1 MTYRLVP
8 VAGDE
13 VNTEWAYEKMM
24 KEFKFGNAETPGVYF
39 DEENRRH
46 LNNLRQAYADVAISL
61 SNKGQKDSAQ
71 KLLQRVD
78 KMMDSTNMPYG
89 LISRYALHNQT
100 SLMLMEAA
108 YRAGDEALAQKIGNA
123 VRKELNEEMAYFAA
137 IGDKRLERMQLE
149 FQRSQMMLQML
160 DQMEEVL
167 KRSKAP
173 VVEGPVKIGGDSN
186 AQPAQ

>member
-1 MTYRLVP
+1 
-8 VAGDE
+8 
-13 VNTEWAYEKMM
+13 
-24 KEFKFGNAETPGVYF
+24 
-39 DEENRRH
+39 
-46 LNNLRQAYADVAISL
+46 
-61 SNKGQKDSAQ
+61 
-71 KLLQRVD
+71 
-78 KMMDSTNMPYG
+78 
-89 LISRYALHNQT
+89 
-100 SLMLMEAA
+100 
-108 YRAGDEALAQKIGNA
+108 
-123 VRKELNEEMAYFAA
+123 MAYFAA